1 MKADPEQCPLDRVCE
16 IGVCEEGLL
25 CTGGYSCAGPTQ
37 MYVMSLYFAIC
48 SVSGVGAVIAT
59 PYNTTEQLLAGFIH
73 LLTGMLW
80 VRAAERSYRLPHSS
94 HLFSPHLI
102 STSHLLTPP
111 HTSSHLHTDRI
122 ITGLPHRRLHIPRL
136 QLLSDR
142 PCLPRRPLAAQFLH
156 VDEQP
161 AERDALPPAR
171 VISVPNPKRTEPKAS
186 PHSSP
191 NVSCC

>member
-1 MKADPEQCPLDRVCE
+1 MSFAEGVDEETALAMKADPEQCPLDRVCE

-73 LLTGMLW
+73 LLTGMIW

-111 HTSSHLHTDRI
+111 HTSSHLLTPPHTSTLIVSSQAYLIGVFTSLASNFSPTVRAFRDDLSRLNSFMSMNN
-122 ITGLPHRRLHIPRL
+122 LPSETRYRLR
-136 QLLSDR
+136 
-142 PCLPRRPLAAQFLH
+142 
-156 VDEQP
+156 E
-161 AERDALPPAR
+161 
-171 VISVPNPKRTEPKAS
+171 
-186 PHSSP
+186 
-191 NVSCC
+191 